1 MFTPN
6 ESSWDRIIRI
16 VLGLILLYVGFG
28 PPLSGA
34 LGIIVGIIGIILVVT
49 GAIGWC
55 PLYQL
60 LNFKTKQE

>member
-6 ESSWDRIIRI
+6 ESLWDRVIRI

-34 LGIIVGIIGIILVVT
+34 LGIIVGIIGIILLLT

-60 LNFKTKQE
+60 LKFGTKRS